1 MMRNKTELI
10 ALVNNLAIREG
21 SRPTTIGPA
30 PHTQTNQ
37 FPEYEKYG
45 DALFDYV
52 MQFPNVENGISHI
65 GDGGLRAFFIPSAKH
80 TTGFTENFLV
90 DNEFAHI
97 HRHGSHSLHAVLPK
111 EIGKIIEEMKWGENH
126 PLSIATK
133 IPATNYMLY
142 GSRNEA
148 ELDVQKTILE
158 ISYLFATK
166 QW

>member
-1 MMRNKTELI
+1 MKSKTELI
-10 ALVNNLAIREG
+10 DFINNLPIRHG
-21 SRPTTIGPA
+21 DRPTTIGPA

-37 FPEYEKYG
+37 FPEFNKYG

-65 GDGGLRAFFIPSAKH
+65 GDGGLRGFFIPSAKH
-80 TTGFTENFLV
+80 IKGFTEYFLV

-97 HRHGSHSLHAVLPK
+97 HRHSSHSLHAVLPVDM
-111 EIGKIIEEMKWGENH
+111 GKIIEDKKWGENH
-126 PLSIATK
+126 PLSIAQK

-142 GSRNEA
+142 GTRNKG
-148 ELDVQKTILE
+148 ELEIQKIILE
-158 ISYLFATK
+158 VSYLFATM